1 MVIGF
6 YARRCIVPRGKGD
19 DAMGDRI
26 DKPDVVRLVMQR
38 TGREQAQVEEVLDAA
53 LEEICAAFKRGQSV
67 SLRNFGSFYVRPET
81 AQWVFRFN
89 PAQRLRKLFGWS
101 STYRG
106 VV

>member
-1 MVIGF
+1 LRQ
-6 YARRCIVPRGKGD
+6 AAKGD
-19 DAMGDRI
+19 DAMRDRI

-38 TGREQAQVEEVLDAA
+38 TGREQAQVEEILDAA
-53 LEEICAAFKRGQSV
+53 LEEIYAAFTRGESV
-67 SLRNFGSFYVRPET
+67 SLRNFGSFYVRPEP

-89 PAQRLRKLFGWS
+89 PAQRLRKVFGWS